1 MKFDNLIIETGESVY
16 VEEVRVEK
24 LAESVTVYNLE
35 VEDLHVYYV
44 AGVLVHN
51 MCGGTSETSYG
62 KSSSKITEILD
73 NRPELTGT
81 NREKLLSIVQDNKLA
96 TYINEVYRPGASIG
110 DGGTA
115 DKLISEFYEGNSTHL
130 LKAQE
135 RLKGINKII
144 NSGNLGLNDLDIA
157 EAIRDDLEYAI
168 GLFK

>member
-1 MKFDNLIIETGESVY
+1 MKN
-16 VEEVRVEK
+16 
-24 LAESVTVYNLE
+24 
-35 VEDLHVYYV
+35 
-44 AGVLVHN
+44 
-51 MCGGTSETSYG
+51 SYQLF
-62 KSSSKITEILD
+62 KI
-73 NRPELTGT
+73 
-81 NREKLLSIVQDNKLA
+81 
-96 TYINEVYRPGASIG
+96 INEVYRPGASIG